1 MGQQSKMEPRGR
13 LRPEV
18 TQLWCWG
25 PDGAT
30 TTEERLT
37 LDDAAAVRDALR
49 KEAGGDRA
57 PYPAWVSTAWHVLR
71 WDEPSARVSWEL
83 VGLALHQSASVD
95 APLPCAALAAFVGTR
110 AALAASRAP
119 AVVEDEARIQTR
131 AAADDEAPHAKRERR
146 AAAAVRAA
154 APVAGAV
161 TETLFEDVSED
172 DVVISKRSGVVVVD
186 ENQRSILVERC
197 RDCRVYVPGHVRCVR
212 VVACVDC
219 LVYVGAA
226 RVCSLTHCARCV
238 LAAAAHRVVV
248 DASAETTLRLFT
260 PTAPLCVGGAPAA
273 LEPLAAAY
281 DGLARDAAAA
291 GLLPPAAPNRWDA
304 PLALAPGAPRRRP
317 LAAPAPPGSSPRRHA
332 AALLRPPGRGA
343 AEPPPLP
350 LPADHVAAREEI
362 RFRGA
367 SRLRLLDDFHTG
379 RRPGRAAR
387 AGRSGAR
394 GARRGHAPR
403 PRPRRRGRDLCGNQ
417 PVS

>member
-1 MGQQSKMEPRGR
+1 MEPRGR

-30 TTEERLT
+30 TTEERIT
-37 LDDAAAVRDALR
+37 IDDAAAVRDALR

-83 VGLALHQSASVD
+83 VSLALHQTASVD

-131 AAADDEAPHAKRERR
+131 AAAEDEAPHAKRERR

-186 ENQRSILVERC
+186 ENQCSILVERC
-197 RDCRVYVPGHVRCVR
+197 RDCRVYVPNHVRCVR

-248 DASAETTLRLFT
+248 DASAESVPAHESNF
-260 PTAPLCVGGAPAA
+260 AA
-273 LEPLAAAY
+273 LFAVLDSPVDSRATSIFEETSS
-281 DGLARDAAAA
+281 GRQS
-291 GLLPPAAPNRWDA
+291 
-304 PLALAPGAPRRRP
+304 ALA
-317 LAAPAPPGSSPRRHA
+317 
-332 AALLRPPGRGA
+332 
-343 AEPPPLP
+343 
-350 LPADHVAAREEI
+350 
-362 RFRGA
+362 
-367 SRLRLLDDFHTG
+367 
-379 RRPGRAAR
+379 
-387 AGRSGAR
+387 
-394 GARRGHAPR
+394 
-403 PRPRRRGRDLCGNQ
+403 
-417 PVS
+417 

>member
-1 MGQQSKMEPRGR
+1 MEPRGR

-18 TQLWCWG
+18 LQLWCWG

-30 TTEERLT
+30 TTEERIT
-37 LDDAAAVRDALR
+37 IDDAAAVRDALR

-83 VGLALHQSASVD
+83 VSLALHQSASVD

-131 AAADDEAPHAKRERR
+131 AAAEDEAPHAKRERR

-186 ENQRSILVERC
+186 ENQCSILVERC

-248 DASAETTLRLFT
+248 DASAESSLRVWWSAF
-260 PTAPLCVGGAPAA
+260 
-273 LEPLAAAY
+273 
-281 DGLARDAAAA
+281 
-291 GLLPPAAPNRWDA
+291 
-304 PLALAPGAPRRRP
+304 
-317 LAAPAPPGSSPRRHA
+317 
-332 AALLRPPGRGA
+332 
-343 AEPPPLP
+343 
-350 LPADHVAAREEI
+350 
-362 RFRGA
+362 
-367 SRLRLLDDFHTG
+367 
-379 RRPGRAAR
+379 RAA
-387 AGRSGAR
+387 
-394 GARRGHAPR
+394 
-403 PRPRRRGRDLCGNQ
+403 
-417 PVS
+417 

>member
-1 MGQQSKMEPRGR
+1 MEQLVGQQSKMEPRGR

-37 LDDAAAVRDALR
+37 IDDAAAVRDALR

-83 VGLALHQSASVD
+83 VSLALHQSASVD

-110 AALAASRAP
+110 RALAASRAP

-131 AAADDEAPHAKRERR
+131 AAAEDEAPHAKRERR

-186 ENQRSILVERC
+186 DVQCSILVERC

-226 RVCSLTHCARCV
+226 RVASLTHCARCV

-248 DASAETTLRLFT
+248 DASAESSLRLFT

-291 GLLPPAAPNRWDA
+291 GLLPPRAEPLGRAARPRPGGAAAPA
-304 PLALAPGAPRRRP
+304 
-317 LAAPAPPGSSPRRHA
+317 LAAPAPGAMPRKHA

-350 LPADHVAAREEI
+350 CPRTTSPPWT
-362 RFRGA
+362 RGT
-367 SRLRLLDDFHTG
+367 RGPT
-379 RRPGRAAR
+379 
-387 AGRSGAR
+387 GAR

-403 PRPRRRGRDLCGNQ
+403 PDRAAAVGR
-417 PVS
+417 

>member
-1 MGQQSKMEPRGR
+1 MEPRGR

-18 TQLWCWG
+18 LQLWCWG

-37 LDDAAAVRDALR
+37 IDDAAAVRDALR

-83 VGLALHQSASVD
+83 VSLALHQSASVD

-131 AAADDEAPHAKRERR
+131 AAAEDEAPHAKRERR

-186 ENQRSILVERC
+186 ENQCSILVERC
-197 RDCRVYVPGHVRCVR
+197 RDCRVYVPNHVRCVR

-226 RVCSLTHCARCV
+226 RVASLTHCARCV
-238 LAAAAHRVVV
+238 LASAAHRVVV
-248 DASAETTLRLFT
+248 DASAESSLRVFT
-260 PTAPLCVGGAPAA
+260 PAAPLCVGGAPAA

-291 GLLPPAAPNRWDA
+291 GLLPPGAPNRWDA

-367 SRLRLLDDFHTG
+367 S
-379 RRPGRAAR
+379 PAAAR
-387 AGRSGAR
+387 
-394 GARRGHAPR
+394 
-403 PRPRRRGRDLCGNQ
+403 
-417 PVS
+417 